1 MIAYKSVNIYDVPGV
16 LEEMEMKLYLNVHQE
31 KEGRLKMRRLSISN
45 KSLFFPEE
53 GEIFFAEVPYNC
65 VDRRVKTL
73 VSKDNDPCT
82 NCVFRRG
89 ELGALCWRVT
99 CFEGVQYTFR
109 RVSDGKI

>member
-1 MIAYKSVNIYDVPGV
+1 
-16 LEEMEMKLYLNVHQE
+16 
-31 KEGRLKMRRLSISN
+31 MRRVSISQ
-45 KSLFFPEE
+45 KDFFIPEE

-65 VDRRVKTL
+65 IDRRVKTL

-89 ELGALCWRVT
+89 ELGVLCWNVM
-99 CFEGVQYTFR
+99 CLEEGVQYTFR